1 MHFGVSHWVC
11 SHLCTFCCWGD
22 ETWHVMTNFHKVT
35 TACIIDVLLSNYCC
49 KTFSTIIINAFFF
62 LEWDLNNLLC
72 NIGDVVMNFYINQEK
87 KSSFMKMRSV
97 DHEDANNAMAF
108 DGVIFEVIHR
118 IDDNWLVC

>member
-1 MHFGVSHWVC
+1 
-11 SHLCTFCCWGD
+11 
-22 ETWHVMTNFHKVT
+22 MTNFHKVT

-72 NIGDVVMNFYINQEK
+72 NIGDVVMNSYINQEK
-87 KSSFMKMRSV
+87 KSSFMKMRNV